1 MQKIALWRPL
11 TAIAIAT
18 VLLSA
23 CGGNQAP
30 TSASMPPPEVG
41 VVTVAPTPVPITQE
55 LPGRVEASRVAEV
68 RARAAGI
75 VQSREFQEGSEVEAG
90 DVLFRIDPAPLTAA
104 LNSARAQLAR
114 AEANLKQATIKTE
127 RYAPLLASNA
137 ISQQDYDDAIAARDQ
152 AAADVAAAKAAL
164 ETARLNLGYATVTA
178 PISGRIGRAMVTE
191 GALVGQGEPTPL
203 ATIQQIDPVYVNLT
217 QSSAELLRLRRAFA
231 SGQVQGAEDG
241 EAKVTVI
248 TEDGEEYPHR
258 GRLLFSDISVDQSTG
273 AVTLRAEVPNPDRL
287 LLPGMYVRARLEQGV
302 ANEAIT
308 VPQQAVQRSA
318 TGATVFVVGADGVVS
333 VRPVQVGRAHGDSWV
348 ITSGLQAGERVV
360 VDGLQKI
367 RPGATVNAVPWQNP
381 LRAESEVAG

>member
-1 MQKIALWRPL
+1 
-11 TAIAIAT
+11 
-18 VLLSA
+18 
-23 CGGNQAP
+23 
-30 TSASMPPPEVG
+30 
-41 VVTVAPTPVPITQE
+41 
-55 LPGRVEASRVAEV
+55 GRVEASRVAEV

-203 ATIQQIDPVYVNLT
+203 ATIQQIDP
-217 QSSAELLRLRRAFA
+217 
-231 SGQVQGAEDG
+231 
-241 EAKVTVI
+241 
-248 TEDGEEYPHR
+248 
-258 GRLLFSDISVDQSTG
+258 
-273 AVTLRAEVPNPDRL
+273 
-287 LLPGMYVRARLEQGV
+287 
-302 ANEAIT
+302 
-308 VPQQAVQRSA
+308 
-318 TGATVFVVGADGVVS
+318 
-333 VRPVQVGRAHGDSWV
+333 
-348 ITSGLQAGERVV
+348 
-360 VDGLQKI
+360 
-367 RPGATVNAVPWQNP
+367 
-381 LRAESEVAG
+381 